1 MHEVE
6 EERMKSITGVC
17 VCVCVCVCIGHI
29 SSVAAGQ
36 SVSPRWKVGRVGNGI
51 IYFSI

>member
-6 EERMKSITGVC
+6 EERMKCITG
-17 VCVCVCVCIGHI
+17 VCVCVCIGHI
-29 SSVAAGQ
+29 SSVPAGQ
-36 SVSPRWKVGRVGNGI
+36 LVSPRWKVGMVGMVGNGI